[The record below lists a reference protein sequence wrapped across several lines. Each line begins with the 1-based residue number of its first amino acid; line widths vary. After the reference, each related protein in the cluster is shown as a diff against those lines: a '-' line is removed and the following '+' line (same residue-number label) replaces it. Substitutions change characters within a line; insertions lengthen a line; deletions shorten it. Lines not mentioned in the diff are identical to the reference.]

1 MTTLVLMRHGVAED
15 DNPGGEAARRLTP
28 EGLERAGLAAQGLV
42 ALGMR
47 PDLVLTSPLV
57 RCRQTAELV
66 AGAARCPLED
76 DPRLAPGM
84 SASDLIEVI
93 IENPEALTLLA
104 CTHQPGLTYALAD
117 LTGCGQI
124 GFKRPGAAVVE
135 LQAPRLGA
143 GRLVAVLPPR
153 VLRAAAEPHS
163 QSAP

>member
-28 EGLERAGLAAQGLV
+28 EGLARAGLAAQGLV
-42 ALGMR
+42 ALGVR
-47 PDLVLTSPLV
+47 ADLVVTSPLV

-66 AGAARCPLED
+66 AGAAGCQVYD
-76 DPRLAPGM
+76 DVRLAPGM
-84 SASDLIEVI
+84 STSDLLEVI
-93 IENPEALTLLA
+93 VENPDASTLVA

-124 GFKRPGAAVVE
+124 GFKRPGVAVVE
-135 LQAPRLGA
+135 LETPRLGT

-153 VLRAAAEPHS
+153 VLRAAAVPRIEE
-163 QSAP
+163 